1 MLVKEMHLSNEAS
14 GDSIIFDGMV
24 LEVRGV
30 SSETVSLFSP
40 CEIAARQ
47 IERSKLNGCRFF
59 IDLPGIENRYRR
71 LIKTMVQSC
80 LLTTGEATNALYG
93 LRVRGLHDQGS
104 EAVAH
109 VGGSAAAV
117 RQALRCRHY
126 VRISKR

>member
-1 MLVKEMHLSNEAS
+1 MLVTAMHLSNEAS

-59 IDLPGIENRYRR
+59 VSTRQTRLAVSLRR
-71 LIKTMVQSC
+71 
-80 LLTTGEATNALYG
+80 
-93 LRVRGLHDQGS
+93 
-104 EAVAH
+104 
-109 VGGSAAAV
+109 
-117 RQALRCRHY
+117 
-126 VRISKR
+126 

>member
-1 MLVKEMHLSNEAS
+1 MLVTAMHLNNWAS
-14 GDSIIFDGMV
+14 GNSIIFDGMV

-117 RQALRCRHY
+117 RHALRCRHY

>member
-1 MLVKEMHLSNEAS
+1 MQVTAMHLNNWAS
-14 GDSIIFDGMV
+14 GNSIIFDGMV

-109 VGGSAAAV
+109 VRGSAAAV